1 MHPRKA
7 GALSQFS
14 NRVALITG
22 GSRSIGAA
30 TVRVLAAAGWD
41 ITFCHDRDDRAAVE
55 VEKAALELGARVL
68 AVQADLTRP
77 AEAIAWVQRAE
88 EELGP
93 VQAAV
98 SCAGI
103 TMDRPLALLEAADW
117 RALTDTGLLGVLH
130 LCQAVLPAMMAR
142 QSGRIV
148 AVSSV
153 SGVYGD
159 VPADKAIP
167 ARAGIAAFTAALA
180 SQTRRYGIRA
190 NAIAPAACSPRSM
203 ADMVSI
209 WPPRPAAAA
218 QPARPAEPG
227 SPAQPARPAEP
238 GSPGEPASPA
248 GTRPP
253 LTEAI
258 AVRRFAS
265 AAAVAERVA
274 FLLSEAAAGLTGTLL
289 EVPGGI

>member
-1 MHPRKA
+1 M
-7 GALSQFS
+7 SQFS

-22 GSRSIGAA
+22 GSRGIGAA
-30 TVRVLAAAGWD
+30 TVRVLAADGWD

-68 AVQADLTRP
+68 AVQADVTRP

-93 VQAAV
+93 VHAAV

-103 TMDRPLALLEAADW
+103 TMDRPLALLEDADW
-117 RALTDTGLLGVLH
+117 RALTDTGLQGVLH
-130 LCQAVLPAMMAR
+130 LCQAVLPAMMER

-159 VPADKAIP
+159 VPADKPIP

-209 WPPRPAAAA
+209 WPPRPAE
-218 QPARPAEPG
+218 PAGHPGPAGHPRPAGHP
-227 SPAQPARPAEP
+227 SPAAHP
-238 GSPGEPASPA
+238 SPA
-248 GTRPP
+248 GARAP
-253 LTEAI
+253 LAEAI

-265 AAAVAERVA
+265 AAAVAERVE

-289 EVPGGI
+289 EVPGAI

>member
-1 MHPRKA
+1 M
-7 GALSQFS
+7 
-14 NRVALITG
+14 
-22 GSRSIGAA
+22 
-30 TVRVLAAAGWD
+30 
-41 ITFCHDRDDRAAVE
+41 
-55 VEKAALELGARVL
+55 
-68 AVQADLTRP
+68 
-77 AEAIAWVQRAE
+77 
-88 EELGP
+88 
-93 VQAAV
+93 QAAV

-130 LCQAVLPAMMAR
+130 LCQAVLPAMMTR

-159 VPADKAIP
+159 TPADKPTP

-209 WPPRPAAAA
+209 WPPRL
-218 QPARPAEPG
+218 AEPPRCG
-227 SPAQPARPAEP
+227 ARESHGARE
-238 GSPGEPASPA
+238 SR
-248 GTRPP
+248 GTRGTRAP

-289 EVPGGI
+289 EVPGGIE

>member
-1 MHPRKA
+1 M
-7 GALSQFS
+7 SQFS

-22 GSRSIGAA
+22 GSRGIGAA

-68 AVQADLTRP
+68 AVQADVTRP

-93 VQAAV
+93 VHAAV

-103 TMDRPLALLEAADW
+103 TMDRPLALLEDADW
-117 RALTDTGLLGVLH
+117 RALTDTGLQGVLH
-130 LCQAVLPAMMAR
+130 LCQAVLPAMMER

-159 VPADKAIP
+159 IPADKTIP

-209 WPPRPAAAA
+209 WPPRPAQPAEPAEA
-218 QPARPAEPG
+218 RQPRRARESRRAPSPEPARPPRSRA
-227 SPAQPARPAEP
+227 
-238 GSPGEPASPA
+238 
-248 GTRPP
+248 P
-253 LTEAI
+253 LAEAI

-265 AAAVAERVA
+265 AAAVAERVE
-274 FLLSEAAAGLTGTLL
+274 FLLSDAAVGLTGTLL

>member
-1 MHPRKA
+1 M
-7 GALSQFS
+7 SQFS
-14 NRVALITG
+14 NRVALIAG
-22 GSRSIGAA
+22 GSRGIGAA

-68 AVQADLTRP
+68 AVQADVTRP
-77 AEAIAWVQRAE
+77 TEAIAWVQRAE

-130 LCQAVLPAMMAR
+130 LCQAVLPAMMTR

-159 VPADKAIP
+159 TPADKPTP

-209 WPPRPAAAA
+209 WPPRPAEPRGSRSPRVHAARESRGA
-218 QPARPAEPG
+218 RGNQGPADRGHRGAPVRQRRG
-227 SPAQPARPAEP
+227 GRR
-238 GSPGEPASPA
+238 A
-248 GTRPP
+248 GRVP
-253 LTEAI
+253 
-258 AVRRFAS
+258 AVRGGGRPHRHA
-265 AAAVAERVA
+265 
-274 FLLSEAAAGLTGTLL
+274 
-289 EVPGGI
+289 PGGARRH